1 MVDKGRK
8 IFGRLKR
15 HWKDDIVL
23 ATGSTMNKDSRGQR
37 KKEDSGRRLLPA
49 VEKHS
54 LKQNRIR
61 QQWPLHNGIIRVI

>member
-1 MVDKGRK
+1 MRYQCEMDKREVMRNRVVDKGRK

-54 LKQNRIR
+54 LKQ
-61 QQWPLHNGIIRVI
+61 